1 MDKIEVFYSN
11 ENTRLYNGNCLEIMQ
26 KMPAETFDMVFAD
39 PPYFL
44 IGGRFTCQNG
54 QMVSVKKGD
63 WDIGK
68 TAEENF
74 KFHLEWLKCKK

>member
-44 IGGRFTCQNG
+44 SGGSFT
-54 QMVSVKKGD
+54 
-63 WDIGK
+63 
-68 TAEENF
+68 
-74 KFHLEWLKCKK
+74 